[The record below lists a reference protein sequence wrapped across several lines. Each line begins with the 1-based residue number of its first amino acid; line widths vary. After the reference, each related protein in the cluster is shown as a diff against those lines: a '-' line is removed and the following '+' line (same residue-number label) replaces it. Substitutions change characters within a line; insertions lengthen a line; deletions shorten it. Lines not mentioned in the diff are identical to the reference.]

1 LIEFEFGEAMI
12 HCSERSSE
20 IIVGEKS
27 HFNMWE
33 QGGIGQV
40 ICGYFAAFNFDQIV
54 Q

>member
-1 LIEFEFGEAMI
+1 MV
-12 HCSERSSE
+12 HCEERSSE

-40 ICGYFAAFNFDQIV
+40 IIINKNAFD
-54 Q
+54 